1 MDTLKKALVTLPLAL
16 GLVALGWFLYA
27 GIGRMAQKD
36 RQVVVRGLAE
46 REVMADK
53 VTWPLVIKTVG
64 NDLQELYNEVSR
76 KNSVVVSFLKS
87 NGITEEE
94 ISVSAPQ
101 VFDKDAQTYRND
113 APYRYNVTQVITVAS
128 GQVEKVNSLMRSQM
142 ELMKKGVTL
151 NQDYEYRTVYEYT
164 SLNDIKPEMTAQATR
179 SAREAADKFA
189 QDSHSK
195 VGSIKTASQ
204 GQFSITDRD
213 SFTPWIKNVRVVTTV
228 TYYLQDR

>member
-27 GIGRMAQKD
+27 GIGSIAQKD

-64 NDLQELYNEVSR
+64 NDLQDLYNEVSR

-94 ISVSAPQ
+94 ISISAPQ

-128 GQVEKVNSLMRSQM
+128 SQVEKVNSLMLSQM

-164 SLNDIKPEMTAQATR
+164 SLNDIKPEMIAQATC

-195 VGSIKTASQ
+195 VGSIKSASQ

>member
-27 GIGRMAQKD
+27 GIGRIAQKD

-64 NDLQELYNEVSR
+64 NDLQDLYNEVSR

-128 GQVEKVNSLMRSQM
+128 SQVEKVNSLMLSQM

-164 SLNDIKPEMTAQATR
+164 SLNDIKPEMIAPATR

-195 VGSIKTASQ
+195 VGSIKSASQ

>member
-1 MDTLKKALVTLPLAL
+1 M
-16 GLVALGWFLYA
+16 
-27 GIGRMAQKD
+27 
-36 RQVVVRGLAE
+36 
-46 REVMADK
+46 
-53 VTWPLVIKTVG
+53 
-64 NDLQELYNEVSR
+64 
-76 KNSVVVSFLKS
+76 
-87 NGITEEE
+87 
-94 ISVSAPQ
+94 
-101 VFDKDAQTYRND
+101 
-113 APYRYNVTQVITVAS
+113 TQVITVAS

-164 SLNDIKPEMTAQATR
+164 SLNDIKPETIAQATR
-179 SAREAADKFA
+179 SASEAADKFA

>member
-27 GIGRMAQKD
+27 GIGRIAQKD

-64 NDLQELYNEVSR
+64 NDLQDLYNEVSR

-128 GQVEKVNSLMRSQM
+128 SQVEKVNSLMLSQM

-164 SLNDIKPEMTAQATR
+164 SLNDIKPEMIAQPARRRTSSRRTLTARWAASRAQAR
-179 SAREAADKFA
+179 
-189 QDSHSK
+189 DSSQ
-195 VGSIKTASQ
+195 SPTATASLP
-204 GQFSITDRD
+204 G
-213 SFTPWIKNVRVVTTV
+213 
-228 TYYLQDR
+228 

>member
-27 GIGRMAQKD
+27 GIGRIAQKD

-64 NDLQELYNEVSR
+64 NDLQELYTEVSR

-151 NQDYEYRTVYEYT
+151 N
-164 SLNDIKPEMTAQATR
+164 
-179 SAREAADKFA
+179 
-189 QDSHSK
+189 
-195 VGSIKTASQ
+195 
-204 GQFSITDRD
+204 
-213 SFTPWIKNVRVVTTV
+213 
-228 TYYLQDR
+228 